1 MIRFVM
7 SLLVS
12 STRRACQAGALHTT
26 FESQPPANK
35 FLSSSKLG
43 VLLLLL
49 VASTSLGCAQT
60 PGSPLSITD
69 YNAADT
75 TQATTNGQILGP
87 GQYFGQIAWEAERRQ
102 AVILIGQGKFV
113 SFTLTAPA
121 NAVTIHYA
129 IPDAAQGN
137 GITQPL
143 SLYVNSTF
151 TTSLS
156 LTSALNWVYGA
167 YPYSK
172 TPTIGTD
179 RTQAPHDFYNDVR
192 FMFPT
197 TLPAGTVV
205 KLQVDAG
212 DNAPWYVINTADFEV
227 VPAAIAQPANSINV
241 TQSPISADNTG
252 SNDVTAALQSAVNT
266 AAGTG
271 QIVYL
276 PAGTYK
282 TSARITL
289 NNVTVEGAGEWYTVL
304 NGSNVG
310 FTGNINPA
318 STNVNL
324 SNLAIFDDATLRDD
338 STDADTGINGGFSS
352 STISNVWIQNEKAG
366 MFLLGPA
373 TGLTV
378 NGLRI
383 MDLKADGINFW
394 AQNGAITSS
403 TIENSYIRNSQDDSI
418 AMFAEPFGDTGITIN
433 QNTVI
438 SPGLANAIA
447 VYGSGSG
454 DMISNNLLMDPV
466 QAGSCIHD
474 GLRFGSVMNTGILT
488 IEGNTL
494 QRCGVFDPSFFFGF
508 GSIWFYPDQGNIAA
522 TENLSKNIIQ
532 NSPYSAYMFLGPNST
547 TGVSVSNDTLSNI
560 GTFVAHTQGGGSAS
574 IDDTAATG
582 VGVVGFLNLG
592 CSNSFALTTTGDT
605 GWSATPEVCNQPV
618 TNPLWV
624 YPDVQTFQ
632 TAQGTAV
639 TQKVVIYNASY
650 QATTL
655 GAITA
660 SPGFSVS
667 TDSTNPCGATLAA
680 AENGGSSEPGFCFVD
695 VTFAAS
701 AAGLTTGTLTI
712 SSNAPG
718 GTNSVLLVG
727 STGGGN
733 TVVQLP
739 TVSPSS
745 LSFGNVPVGNTSA
758 AQTVTLSNPTGAAP
772 LSVSIGV
779 SAGYAETNTCGTSLL
794 AGSSC
799 TISVTFTPT
808 SATTNT
814 GSLTIDNSGS
824 GPITV
829 AVTGN
834 GTSAPSAPSALS
846 AASAGANAIALSWT
860 GSLGSAPI
868 TYNIFRGTV
877 SHAEGTTPIASA
889 VAATSFVDTT
899 VTAGTTYFYTVSATN
914 PVATSAVSNEA
925 SASALSSVVQI
936 DAGSTAASGTFIA
949 DTDFNTGN
957 TASTTN
963 SINTSEVVNPAPAAV
978 YQTVRWAPSFTYTI
992 PGLSA
997 GATYNVRLHF
1007 AELTFGGSGQ
1017 REFNVAINGT
1027 AVLTNFDI
1035 FAAGGID
1042 TAVTRQFSAVAS
1054 TTGNIVI
1061 SFTQGAA
1068 DNPEVAGIEVLT
1080 GSSAGTAPSVPTNL
1094 VASSA
1099 SGTVTLNWSASTGS
1113 APITYN
1119 VYRGTTSGGEG
1130 ATPIVTGITAT
1141 SFTDSTVTNGTTY
1154 FYIVAATNSVGTSAQ
1169 SAQASATPQVT
1180 GTAPATPTALTAAAG
1195 NTTVALSWTASSG
1208 STPITYNVFR
1218 GTTAGGESATAVATG
1233 ITATNFTDTGLANG
1247 TKFFYVVSATN
1258 SIGSS
1263 AKSNEVSA
1271 TPSNATAALV
1281 QINAG
1286 GSATAP
1292 FAADTDFNNGNIAT
1306 TTNAINTAGV
1316 ANAAPASVYQSV
1328 RWAPAFSYV
1337 IPGLTPGSSYN
1348 VRLHFVELTFAGS
1361 GQRVFNVAINGT
1373 SVLSNF
1379 DVFATAGAQNKAL
1392 VETFTATADALGQI
1406 TVSFT
1411 RGSADNPDVAAL
1423 EVLGS
1428 GALGHVPA
1436 DVLAI
1441 DTGSGAAV
1449 ATFNADMDFNTGN
1462 EASTSATINTSN
1474 VAAAAPEA
1482 VYQTVRWA
1490 PSFTY
1495 TIPGLT
1501 AGTTYAVRLH
1511 FAELTF
1517 TTSGSREFNVAING
1531 ASVLN
1536 NFDIVAT
1543 SGSQNQAITQQFN
1556 AVANASGQIVIAFTA
1571 GAADNPQINAIE
1583 ILH

>member
-12 STRRACQAGALHTT
+12 PTRRTCQAGALHTT
-26 FESQPPANK
+26 FESQPRAKK

-43 VLLLLL
+43 ALLLLL
-49 VASTSLGCAQT
+49 VASTSLLRAQT
-60 PGSPLSITD
+60 PGSPLPITD

-75 TQATTNGQILGP
+75 TQATTNGQTLGP

-102 AVILIGQGKFV
+102 AVILVGQGKFV

-137 GITQPL
+137 GMTQPL
-143 SLYVNSTF
+143 SLYVNNTF
-151 TTSLS
+151 STSLS
-156 LTSALNWVYGA
+156 LTSALSWVYGA

-192 FMFPT
+192 FMFSS

-227 VPAAIAQPANSINV
+227 VPPPIAQPANSINV
-241 TQSPISADNTG
+241 TQAPISADNTG
-252 SNDVTAALQSAVNT
+252 SNDVTAALQNAVTT

-282 TSARITL
+282 TSSRITL
-289 NNVTVEGAGEWYTVL
+289 NNVTIEGAGDWYTVL

-324 SNLAIFDDATLRDD
+324 SNLAIFDNATLRND
-338 STDADTGINGGFSS
+338 STDADTGINGGFSN
-352 STISNVWIQNEKAG
+352 STISNLWIQNEKAG

-373 TGLTV
+373 TSLTL

-394 AQNGAITSS
+394 AQTGAITNS

-454 DMISNNLLMDPV
+454 DVVSNNLLMDPV

-474 GLRFGSVMNTGILT
+474 GLRFGSVVNTGILT
-488 IEGNTL
+488 IKGNTL
-494 QRCGVFDPSFFFGF
+494 QRCGVFDPNLFFGF

-522 TENLSKNIIQ
+522 TENLSSNVIQ

-547 TGVSVSNDTLSNI
+547 TGVSVSNDTLTNI
-560 GTFVAHTQGGGSAS
+560 GTFVVHTQGGGSAS
-574 IDDTAATG
+574 IANTSATG
-582 VGVVGFLNLG
+582 VGAGGFLNLG
-592 CSNSFALTTTGDT
+592 CSNAFALTATADT
-605 GWSATPEVCNQPV
+605 GWSAMPASCNQPA

-632 TAQGTAV
+632 TTQGAAV

-680 AENGGSSEPGFCFVD
+680 AQNGGSSEPGFCFVD

-712 SSNAPG
+712 PSNAPG
-718 GTNSVLLVG
+718 GTSTVLLVG
-727 STGGGN
+727 STGGN

-745 LSFGNVPVGNTSA
+745 LTFGNVPVGNTST
-758 AQTVTLSNPTGAAP
+758 AQTVTLSNPAGAAP
-772 LSVSIGV
+772 LSVSISV

-794 AGSSC
+794 ASSSC

-814 GSLTIDNSGS
+814 GSLTIANSGS

-846 AASAGANAIALSWT
+846 AASAGAQAIALSWT

-877 SHAEGTTPIASA
+877 SHAEGTTAIATS
-889 VAATSFVDTT
+889 VASTSFVDTT

-925 SASALSSVVQI
+925 SASALSAVVQI
-936 DAGSTAASGTFIA
+936 DAGSTAASGTFST
-949 DTDFNTGN
+949 DTDFNTGS

-963 SINTSEVVNPAPAAV
+963 SINTADVVNPAPAAV
-978 YQTVRWAPSFTYTI
+978 YQTVRFAPAFTYTI

-997 GATYNVRLHF
+997 GATYTVRLHF
-1007 AELTFGGSGQ
+1007 SELTFGGSGQ
-1017 REFNVAINGT
+1017 RDFNVAINGT
-1027 AVLTNFDI
+1027 AVLANFDI

-1054 TTGNIVI
+1054 TAGNIVI

-1080 GSSAGTAPSVPTNL
+1080 GSSASTAPSVPTNL
-1094 VASSA
+1094 IASSA
-1099 SGTVTLNWSASTGS
+1099 SSTVTLNWSASTGS
-1113 APITYN
+1113 APVTYN

-1130 ATPIVTGITAT
+1130 ATPIATGIPAT
-1141 SFTDSTVTNGTTY
+1141 SFTDNTVTNGTTY
-1154 FYIVAATNSVGTSAQ
+1154 FYDVAATNSVGTSAH
-1169 SAQASATPQVT
+1169 SVQASATPQVT
-1180 GTAPATPTALTAAAG
+1180 GTAPTTPTAVTAAAG
-1195 NTTVALSWTASSG
+1195 NSTVALSWTASTG

-1218 GTTAGGESATAVATG
+1218 GTTTGGESATAVATG

-1247 TKFFYVVSATN
+1247 TEFFYVVSAMN

-1263 AKSNEVSA
+1263 AKSAEVSA
-1271 TPSNATAALV
+1271 TPTNATAALV

-1306 TTNAINTAGV
+1306 STSAINTAGV
-1316 ANAAPASVYQSV
+1316 ANAAPAAVYQSV

-1337 IPGLTPGSSYN
+1337 IPGLAPGASYN

-1379 DVFATAGAQNKAL
+1379 DVFAAAGAQNKAL
-1392 VETFTATADALGQI
+1392 VENFTATADALGQI

-1411 RGSADNPDVAAL
+1411 RGSANNPDVAAL

-1441 DTGSGAAV
+1441 DTGSSTAV
-1449 ATFNADMDFNTGN
+1449 STFTADEDFNTGN
-1462 EASTSATINTSN
+1462 VASSSTTINTSS
-1474 VAAAAPEA
+1474 VAAAALAA